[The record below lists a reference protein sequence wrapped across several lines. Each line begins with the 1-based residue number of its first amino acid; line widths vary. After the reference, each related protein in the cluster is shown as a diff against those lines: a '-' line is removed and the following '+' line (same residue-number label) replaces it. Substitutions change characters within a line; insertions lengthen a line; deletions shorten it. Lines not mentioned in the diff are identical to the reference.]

1 VTKFSPALLHRTRTA
16 AGYSRTE
23 VAMALGLAEY
33 TIACWERGHRRPS
46 VDRLGGLADI
56 FSCPVTTFYEREVAS
71 CLK

>member
-1 VTKFSPALLHRTRTA
+1 MTKYSPALLHRTRTA

-56 FSCPVTTFYEREVAS
+56 LGCPVTSFYERGTGP
-71 CLK
+71 CLR